1 MVQHEHPKNVDRF
14 WEKLPI
20 QLIEYRN
27 ERDDH
32 RSHKVILLEI
42 HLIIVMKFWGVNLQ
56 WFKML
61 YDCQVII
68 SSFKLLL
75 LLTVAGLV
83 SLHNE
88 PSHKLKP

>member
-61 YDCQVII
+61 YDCGDHIFI
-68 SSFKLLL
+68 
-75 LLTVAGLV
+75 
-83 SLHNE
+83 
-88 PSHKLKP
+88 

>member
-1 MVQHEHPKNVDRF
+1 MDRF

-20 QLIEYRN
+20 QLIEYPN

-32 RSHKVILLEI
+32 HSHKVILLEI
-42 HLIIVMKFWGVNLQ
+42 HPIIVMKFFGGEGGLICNGLKCYTTV
-56 WFKML
+56 
-61 YDCQVII
+61 VII